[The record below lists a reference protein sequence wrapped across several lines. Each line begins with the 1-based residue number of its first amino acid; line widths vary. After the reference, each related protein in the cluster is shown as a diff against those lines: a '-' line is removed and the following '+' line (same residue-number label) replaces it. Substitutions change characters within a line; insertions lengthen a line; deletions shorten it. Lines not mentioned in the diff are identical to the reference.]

1 MNFVQPIR
9 DPEMHLLHQE
19 VFKRAKHEELY
30 AIRDRYQ
37 FRAPHIRYS
46 AAESERRETA
56 ILQSHR
62 EENEK
67 EKENRYDASSSKR
80 I

>member
-1 MNFVQPIR
+1 MY
-9 DPEMHLLHQE
+9 LLHQE
-19 VFKRAKHEELY
+19 VFKRAKHEELH

-37 FRAPHIRYS
+37 LRAPHIGYS
-46 AAESERRETA
+46 AAESKRRETP
-56 ILQSHR
+56 LFQSHR
-62 EENEK
+62 KENEK